1 MSESAHSIDVH
12 FSSDVPSIHTPK
24 TSGRGRERVEGRKG
38 GRRGEE
44 GQYARKHLDGIE
56 TMSRFQVARGQFFR
70 GVVLKHLGSVDVQSQ
85 HP

>member
-1 MSESAHSIDVH
+1 MSESAHFIDVR
-12 FSSDVPSIHTPK
+12 FFLRRAIHTH
-24 TSGRGRERVEGRKG
+24 TENGGRGWRGEEGKG
-38 GRRGEE
+38 RGEE

>member
-1 MSESAHSIDVH
+1 MSV
-12 FSSDVPSIHTPK
+12 FIHPYTHTRRK
-24 TSGRGRERVEGRKG
+24 TSGGEGEGGGKEGREGERGREYK
-38 GRRGEE
+38 
-44 GQYARKHLDGIE
+44 GQYAGKHLHGIE

>member
-1 MSESAHSIDVH
+1 MSIFPVTRHPYTHRKRQEGKEKGVG
-12 FSSDVPSIHTPK
+12 K
-24 TSGRGRERVEGRKG
+24 EGRKG

>member
-1 MSESAHSIDVH
+1 MRVHTSSMSV
-12 FSSDVPSIHTPK
+12 FIHPYTHTVK
-24 TSGRGRERVEGRKG
+24 RQEGRVRVEGREG
-38 GRRGEE
+38 GRERGREYK
-44 GQYARKHLDGIE
+44 GQYAGKHLHGIE

>member
-1 MSESAHSIDVH
+1 MSESAHFIDVRFFPPTCH
-12 FSSDVPSIHTPK
+12 PYTHTENG
-24 TSGRGRERVEGRKG
+24 GRGWRGGK